1 MEKFPLKGSREA
13 AAEGNSYITAYQ
25 TVMKKSNGHTN
36 GATADSDGTF
46 HDHPLAQHSKLTTSL
61 TATAGTD
68 EEDMIDITPRS
79 SPGDVIGGGVGGGSS
94 SGYHRETAT
103 ESDTE
108 REFGHSGGH
117 SQRTMHQHHHHQHV
131 PTHSAFGDPMD
142 GALSFYGSS
151 DVQDDI
157 PGIGQYEDFHT
168 IDWQRDIARDR
179 MRHRYIVKKRQDSLW
194 DLIKGSIDAGS
205 GWLCVLLVGIAA
217 GCVAGMVDI
226 GASWMSDL
234 KHGICPPAFWFNRE
248 QCCYPAKQ
256 SVFEEGNCSTWKTWP
271 EIFGLDRN
279 GTGPYIVA
287 YIWYVLW
294 ALLFAS
300 LSASLVRMF
309 APYACGSGIPEIKTI
324 LSGFIIRG
332 YLGKW
337 TLLIKSVGLMLSV
350 SAGLTLGKEG
360 PMVHIASCIGNIFS
374 HVFPKYGRNEA
385 KKREILSAAAA
396 AGVSVAFGAPIGG
409 VLFSLEEVS
418 YYFPLKT
425 LWRSFF
431 CALIAAFVLR
441 SLTPFGNEHSV
452 LFFVE
457 YNKPWIFFELIPF
470 VFLGIMGV
478 RFFCLLCFRN
488 FSLILLHFQ
497 GVIGTFFIKANLW
510 WCRYRKFSKLGQ
522 YPVMEVLFVTLVT
535 GIICYPNPFTRMNMN
550 ELIFLL
556 VSKCSPGDVTN
567 PLCEY
572 KRMNITMGNSIIE
585 VTEPGP
591 GVYSSIWLLMLTFIL
606 KLALTIF
613 TFGMKVPA
621 GLFIPSLLLGAIMGR
636 IVGIGVEQFAYSYPN
651 IWFFTG
657 ECADSNLITPGLYAV
672 VGAAAVLGGVTRMT
686 VSLVVIMFELTGGVR
701 YIVPLMAAAMASKWV
716 GDALGRQGIY
726 DAHIALN
733 GYPFLDSKE
742 EFAHTTL
749 AADVMQ
755 PKRNETL
762 NVITQD
768 SMTVDDVENLLKET
782 EHNGYPVVV
791 SRENQY
797 LVGFVLR
804 RDLNLAIGKRLIKL
818 NFAAINRNYS
828 FPGNA
833 KRLIEGISS
842 SSIVLFTSTQP
853 TQNLGPQP
861 LKLKKILDMAPIT
874 VTDQTPMETVV
885 DMFRKLGLR
894 QTLVT
899 HNGRLL
905 GVITKKD
912 VLRHVKQMDNED
924 PNTVLFN

>member
-1 MEKFPLKGSREA
+1 MEKFPLKSSSGGRSTLA
-13 AAEGNSYITAYQ
+13 TEGNQYITAYQ
-25 TVMKKSNGHTN
+25 SVLKKSANSGSVDNFTSAH
-36 GATADSDGTF
+36 
-46 HDHPLAQHSKLTTSL
+46 HPLSKTSTL
-61 TATAGTD
+61 GEDD
-68 EEDMIDITPRS
+68 EMIDITPVNSPSDIYKNTS
-79 SPGDVIGGGVGGGSS
+79 SAFNKYQQTKSSDYMQEKGDTD
-94 SGYHRETAT
+94 R
-103 ESDTE
+103 
-108 REFGHSGGH
+108 RN
-117 SQRTMHQHHHHQHV
+117 M
-131 PTHSAFGDPMD
+131 PTHSEFGNDEFADPE
-142 GALSFYGSS
+142 GGISFYNSPEQS
-151 DVQDDI
+151 EDI
-157 PGIGQYEDFHT
+157 PGIGQYDDFHT

-194 DLIKGSIDAGS
+194 DLIKGAHDAWS

-217 GCVAGMVDI
+217 GCVAGVVDI
-226 GASWMSDL
+226 GVSWMSDL
-234 KHGICPPAFWFNRE
+234 KHGICPNAFWYNRE
-248 QCCYPAKQ
+248 QCCWPSKE
-256 SVFEEGNCSTWKTWP
+256 SVFEEGNCTAWKTWQ
-271 EIFGLDRN
+271 ELMGLSRS
-279 GTGPYIVA
+279 GAGPYIIA
-287 YIWYVLW
+287 YFFYIMW
-294 ALLFAS
+294 ALLFAA

-374 HVFPKYGRNEA
+374 HIFPKYGRNEA

-441 SLTPFGNEHSV
+441 SMTPLGNEHSV

-470 VFLGIMGV
+470 VVLGIMG
-478 RFFCLLCFRN
+478 
-488 FSLILLHFQ
+488 
-497 GVIGTFFIKANLW
+497 GVIGTVFIKANLW

-522 YPVMEVLFVTLVT
+522 YPVTEVLIVTLVT
-535 GIICYPNPFTRMNMN
+535 AILCYPNPYTRMPMN
-550 ELIFLL
+550 ELIYLL
-556 VSKCSPGDVTN
+556 VSQCSPNETN
-567 PLCEY
+567 PLCDY
-572 KRMNITMGNSIIE
+572 SMNNFTDGTSTIE
-585 VTEPGP
+585 LPYPGS
-591 GVYSSIWLLMLTFIL
+591 GVYKAIWLLVFAFIL

-613 TFGMKVPA
+613 TFGMKVPC

-636 IVGIGVEQFAYSYPN
+636 IVGIGVEQLAYSHPHLW
-651 IWFFTG
+651 IFSG
-657 ECADSNLITPGLYAV
+657 ECNPDGKFITPGLYAM

-686 VSLVVIMFELTGGVR
+686 VSLVVIMFELTGGVG

-733 GYPFLDSKE
+733 GYPFLDSKD
-742 EFAHTTL
+742 EFSHTTL

-762 NVITQD
+762 SVITQD
-768 SMTVDDVENLLKET
+768 SMTVEDIEILLKET

-791 SRENQY
+791 SKESQY

-804 RDLNLAIGKRLIKL
+804 RDLNLAIE
-818 NFAAINRNYS
+818 
-828 FPGNA
+828 NA
-833 KRLIEGISS
+833 KRLVEGICGQSV
-842 SSIVLFTSTQP
+842 VLFSSVQP
-853 TQNLGPQP
+853 VQNLGPPP

-899 HNGRLL
+899 HNGLNY
-905 GVITKKD
+905 KD
-912 VLRHVKQMDNED
+912 NRVVRRAIDK
-924 PNTVLFN
+924 

>member
-13 AAEGNSYITAYQ
+13 AAEGNNYITAYQ

-36 GATADSDGTF
+36 GGTSGDGDGNF
-46 HDHPLAQHSKLTTSL
+46 RDHPLAQHSKLTTSL
-61 TATAGTD
+61 TAAGTD

-79 SPGDVIGGGVGGGSS
+79 SPGDVIGGGGGGSS

-108 REFGHSGGH
+108 RDFGQSSNHH
-117 SQRTMHQHHHHQHV
+117 NQRTMHQHHHHHQHV
-131 PTHSAFGDPMD
+131 PTHSAFGEPMD

-179 MRHRYIVKKRQDSLW
+179 MRHRYIVKKRQDSVW

-271 EIFGLDRN
+271 EIFGLDRT

-294 ALLFAS
+294 ALLFAA

-360 PMVHIASCIGNIFS
+360 PMVHIASCIGNILS
-374 HVFPKYGRNEA
+374 HLFPKYGRNEA
-385 KKREILSAAAA
+385 KKREILSAASA

-470 VFLGIMGV
+470 VFLGIMG
-478 RFFCLLCFRN
+478 
-488 FSLILLHFQ
+488 
-497 GVIGTFFIKANLW
+497 GVIGTFFIKANLF

-585 VTEPGP
+585 VTQPGP

-804 RDLNLAIGKRLIKL
+804 RDLNLAIG
-818 NFAAINRNYS
+818 
-828 FPGNA
+828 NA

>member
-36 GATADSDGTF
+36 GATGDSDGTF

-79 SPGDVIGGGVGGGSS
+79 SPGDVIGGGVGGGGGSS
-94 SGYHRETAT
+94 SGYHRETGT

-470 VFLGIMGV
+470 VFLGIMG
-478 RFFCLLCFRN
+478 
-488 FSLILLHFQ
+488 

-804 RDLNLAIGKRLIKL
+804 RDLNLAIG
-818 NFAAINRNYS
+818 
-828 FPGNA
+828 NA